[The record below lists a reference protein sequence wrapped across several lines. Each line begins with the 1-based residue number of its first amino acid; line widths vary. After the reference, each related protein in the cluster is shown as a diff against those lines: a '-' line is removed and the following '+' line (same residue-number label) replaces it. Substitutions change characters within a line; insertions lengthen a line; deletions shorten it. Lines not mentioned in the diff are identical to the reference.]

1 MTWSG
6 AENGALR
13 VRLAEA
19 PPAIRRLMLV
29 DDIMARL
36 RDALALEDDAA
47 IGPDDRFKDLGID
60 SRRALEMKEDLEEA
74 LGHPLQT
81 TLMFDY
87 PTPDRLA
94 GFIIDAVGLAEAA
107 PDAAPDTASDAASD
121 ADAAGDDPGAALRRM
136 LEKYDL

>member
-87 PTPDRLA
+87 PTPTGWPVSSSMRWGWPRPRPRPRPTPRPTPRPMPRPMPMRPVTIPARRCA
-94 GFIIDAVGLAEAA
+94 GC
-107 PDAAPDTASDAASD
+107 
-121 ADAAGDDPGAALRRM
+121 
-136 LEKYDL
+136 